1 MGERTR
7 YAVVGTGGRAGM
19 YIGSICGPHRE
30 TSELVAMCDPSRVR
44 IDHYQRTIL
53 GFLGVDPVPAYDPG
67 DFERMVTDTSP
78 DVVIVTSVDATH
90 HLYITRG
97 LDLGCDVVTEK
108 PMTTDAEKAQLVL
121 DAVERSGRSL
131 RVTFN
136 YRYLWGSQRLR
147 ELVGGGAVGTPKHVS
162 FEWVLDT
169 SHGADYFRR
178 WHREKASS
186 GGLLV
191 HKATHHFD
199 LVNWW
204 IDSWPEEVFAHG
216 ALAFYGRAN
225 AEARGEHYDYD
236 RYTGVAEARDDP
248 FAIDLTEDRTLE
260 GLYLEAEDETGYR
273 RDRNVFGD
281 GITAEDT
288 MSVSARY
295 RNGVI
300 LTYSLVAYSP
310 WEGFRV
316 SITGDRG
323 RVELEHVETAGLVF
337 VGGEDQE
344 RAGRAHG
351 LEDRV
356 GTEVRVFPMFGD
368 AWREPSP
375 VEDLGH
381 FAADEA
387 ILAEILG
394 GAPGPDP
401 LGRSATHLDGAASIA
416 LGIAA
421 NESIAR
427 GAPVRVD
434 ELIPLPR

>member
-1 MGERTR
+1 VDSRTR

-19 YIGSICGPHRE
+19 YIGSICGPYR
-30 TSELVAMCDPSRVR
+30 TGAELVALCDPSRVR
-44 IDHYQRTIL
+44 IDHYQRTIVKAL
-53 GFLGVDPVPAYDPG
+53 GLDPVPAYHSD
-67 DFERMVTDTSP
+67 DFESMITETSP

-90 HLYITRG
+90 DRYIVG
-97 LDLGCDVVTEK
+97 ALELGRDVVTEK
-108 PMTTDAEKAQLVL
+108 PMTTDAEKVRAVL

-136 YRYLWGSQRLR
+136 YRYLWGAQRVR
-147 ELVGGGAVGTPKHVS
+147 EVVAAGTIGTPRHVA

-178 WHREKASS
+178 WHRDKEHS

-204 IDSWPEEVFAHG
+204 IDDWADDVFAHG
-216 ALAFYGRAN
+216 ALAFYGREN

-248 FAIDLTEDRTLE
+248 FAIDLTGDPTMR
-260 GLYLEAEDETGYR
+260 GLYLDAEDETGYR
-273 RDRNVFGD
+273 RDRNVFGE

-295 RNGVI
+295 RRGAI

-323 RVELEHVETAGLVF
+323 RVELEQVEPAGMVF
-337 VGGEDQE
+337 VGGDDQE
-344 RAGRAHG
+344 RAGRPHG
-351 LEDRV
+351 LVDRV
-356 GTEVRVFPMFGD
+356 GTELRVFPMFGE
-368 AWREPSP
+368 AWRERGPD
-375 VEDLGH
+375 ELGH
-381 FAADEA
+381 FHADNA
-387 ILAEILG
+387 ILAELFG

-401 LGRSATHLDGAASIA
+401 LGRAATHLDGAASIA
-416 LGIAA
+416 VGICA
-421 NESIAR
+421 NESIRR
-427 GAPVRVD
+427 GAPVHVD
-434 ELIPLPR
+434 DLVPLPR